1 MAGQNKRD
9 WNVPSTIT
17 RLIDTFDGCPWGAM
31 AGRAQAR
38 SAPPAA
44 LYTPEQRRRRD
55 ATPWTMVQGVLA
67 PLQFLVFLVSLS
79 LVLHFLLT
87 GSGLQAASVSIVVKT
102 VVLYGIM
109 ITGAIWERAVFGRYL
124 FAHAFF
130 WEDVMSMLVLLLHT
144 AYVAELWLGA
154 VGSDQLMLLALAAY
168 AAYLINATQYV
179 LKLRAA
185 RRGSE
190 RLHGPAAAMG
200 MG

>member
-1 MAGQNKRD
+1 MS
-9 WNVPSTIT
+9 STIT
-17 RLIDTFDGCPWGAM
+17 RLIDAFDCCPWGTM

-38 SAPPAA
+38 SAPPAG

-55 ATPWTMVQGVLA
+55 ATHWTMVQGVLA

-102 VVLYGIM
+102 VVLYAIM

-124 FAHAFF
+124 FADAFF

-154 VGSDQLMLLALAAY
+154 VGSHELMLLALAAY

-190 RLHGPAAAMG
+190 RMPGPAAAMG